1 MVDAQGDRLQLTLQ
15 GIVNAKGGKTMHGK
29 RLFFVLCSTLLML
42 SACVS
47 KSKYLQLEQDL
58 TNSQKRLENTETRLR
73 YAEESREN
81 CIDSLADYQGRLK
94 ESKRKTSLIRGK
106 LGHKQTTIEKQT
118 KVIRKLHATK
128 QKIES
133 SLREQIEAQEIKI
146 EEIEGKL
153 KVTLVDKILF
163 DTGSVVV
170 NKRGKEVLLD
180 LAESLRENKDQIIVV
195 EGHTDDVPI
204 GVGLLEKYPTN
215 WELSSARAIEVVRF
229 LQEKGWLEPERLSAS
244 AYSYYSPVASND
256 TVEGRGQNRRIEI
269 ILVPKR

>member
-1 MVDAQGDRLQLTLQ
+1 MC
-15 GIVNAKGGKTMHGK
+15 GK
-29 RLFFVLCSTLLML
+29 RLFFVLSSLLLLL

-47 KSKYLQLEQDL
+47 KSQYVQLEENFAD
-58 TNSQKRLENTETRLR
+58 TQKRLENTETSLK
-73 YAEESREN
+73 YTEESREK

-94 ESKRKTSLIRGK
+94 ESENKAIELQGK
-106 LGHKQTTIEKQT
+106 LSQQLSTIEEQT
-118 KVIRKLHATK
+118 RVIQQLHATRE
-128 QKIES
+128 KIET

-153 KVTLVDKILF
+153 KVTLVDKIIF

-180 LAESLRENKDQIIVV
+180 LADSLRENKDQTIVV

-204 GVGLLEKYPTN
+204 GLALLEKYPTN
-215 WELSSARAIEVVRF
+215 WELSAARAIEVVRF

-244 AYSYYSPVASND
+244 AYSYYNPVASND
-256 TVEGRGQNRRIEI
+256 SEAGRSENRRIEI
-269 ILVPKR
+269 ILVPMR